1 MWFGE
6 YDSLGDVLSD
16 LYNYFVYPFWYEWRQ
31 FFFFSPNRQQ
41 KIFFFFTIP
50 LALGAIEALC
60 DFIIPTLLDCQPL
73 LIRRFF
79 IPKAEKFNLPEAKL
93 FKVSEGKIF
102 KSFKTPTL
110 FIKHNI
116 IKPFS
121 LNKKYESLDLK
132 YYRTLYCQRYNR
144 FPKPMELKK
153 FALAE
158 AKGFNEK
165 KYWYPPQFNTK
176 WSIKRFKSFDSEF
189 GHKDKDDYKE
199 KIVTVY
205 KK

>member
-16 LYNYFVYPFWYEWRQ
+16 LYNYFVYPFWYEWRR

-41 KIFFFFTIP
+41 KLFFFFTIP
-50 LALGAIEALC
+50 LAFGAIEALC

-79 IPKAEKFNLPEAKL
+79 IPKAEKFNLPEVKH
-93 FKVSEGKIF
+93 FKVSEGKSFRI
-102 KSFKTPTL
+102 FKTPTL
-110 FIKHNI
+110 LIKHNI

-158 AKGFNEK
+158 SKGFNERKYFTPYQPYTHWTLVHVK
-165 KYWYPPQFNTK
+165 KW
-176 WSIKRFKSFDSEF
+176 WEKR
-189 GHKDKDDYKE
+189 KDKKG
-199 KIVTVY
+199 KG
-205 KK
+205 K